1 MTDPQ
6 RLLDDPS
13 MAASLRADL
22 AQAKAA
28 GLAGFDVAA
37 GAASLNAAIAAETGA
52 VATVA
57 TATGLSKGLIAAI
70 VGVVSAGAIAWFVA
84 HGEPEPAAVPSVVAR
99 PPDSMAEP
107 ELSPESTSQPQ
118 PKRAPPTAAPKFVA
132 NAVDPEPAPA
142 AAEPAPEPA
151 AKRPAKHKRGK
162 AAPTEAAPTEA
173 APTEANYL
181 REAKLIAEARR
192 AMKTE
197 PKRALALLNEAKSE
211 FPRGLLREERDALT
225 ILTLNALGRTD
236 QARASAERFLDKH
249 GEGPYADAVRQILR

>member
-52 VATVA
+52 VATVG
-57 TATGLSKGLIAAI
+57 TATGLSKGLIAAV

-84 HGEPEPAAVPSVVAR
+84 RGEPESPSVQPVAIAAEDETPEAEPTPEPKPAAPL
-99 PPDSMAEP
+99 PEP
-107 ELSPESTSQPQ
+107 T
-118 PKRAPPTAAPKFVA
+118 FVA
-132 NAVDPEPAPA
+132 NPEPTPEPPVAV
-142 AAEPAPEPA
+142 EPAPEPV
-151 AKRPAKHKRGK
+151 AKAPPKRKRAK
-162 AAPTEAAPTEA
+162 AAPTEAD
-173 APTEANYL
+173 YL

-197 PKRALALLNEAKSE
+197 PKRALTLLKEAKSE
-211 FPRGLLREERDALT
+211 FPRGLLREEREALT
-225 ILTLNALGRTD
+225 ILTLDALGRTD
-236 QARASAERFLDKH
+236 QARASAERFLKKH
-249 GEGPYADAVRQILR
+249 GEGPYGDAVRQILR